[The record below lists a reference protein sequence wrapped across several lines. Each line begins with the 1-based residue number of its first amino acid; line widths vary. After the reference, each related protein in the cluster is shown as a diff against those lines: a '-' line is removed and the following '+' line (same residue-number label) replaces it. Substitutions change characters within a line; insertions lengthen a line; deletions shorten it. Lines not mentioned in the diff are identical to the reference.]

1 MSAAMAAGPDDHADA
16 LAELADDL
24 LQQASEL
31 RRQWELL
38 GQALASETPPPRA
51 AEDDREADAARQ
63 GAEADPRLLIALD
76 MVLSGRTR
84 DEVGAY
90 LRSTFGAEGTEEIL
104 VQVFDQD

>member
-1 MSAAMAAGPDDHADA
+1 
-16 LAELADDL
+16 
-24 LQQASEL
+24 
-31 RRQWELL
+31 
-38 GQALASETPPPRA
+38 
-51 AEDDREADAARQ
+51 
-63 GAEADPRLLIALD
+63 